1 MQSANESHYSRP
13 ISTPAFPA
21 RLQETIYARKQVPSP
36 MDYQYFSILDNSRIP
51 GPKCLSLSTFG
62 CSPRPVL
69 SPVNFTAAGK
79 IAGFATHRRPS
90 GLSPR
95 PGPGA
100 HATQRIDKKG
110 RGLWLATS
118 SAEDSELDRLKPN
131 SIFST
136 CELRAICRSKRTRH
150 NFSSRGEM
158 TCASESVSCLLGSTP
173 MMTLL

>member
-1 MQSANESHYSRP
+1 
-13 ISTPAFPA
+13 
-21 RLQETIYARKQVPSP
+21 

-51 GPKCLSLSTFG
+51 GPKCLSPSTFG

-118 SAEDSELDRLKPN
+118 SAEDSELERLKAKINLLNLRTSGDLPFETN
-131 SIFST
+131 APQFLKQRRNDLCKRIGILSAGKYTNDDFTVSLDTTSIGST
-136 CELRAICRSKRTRH
+136 RCRSR
-150 NFSSRGEM
+150 
-158 TCASESVSCLLGSTP
+158 
-173 MMTLL
+173 